1 MKKGETN
8 LIFDINKISEF
19 VFGDSEKRNS
29 EVEITENFIYDRD
42 EKKMIPN
49 TREVKEVKIKDDV
62 GKFSIRYDLIKM
74 FIDIMDSVEDLS
86 SISLGQEVTLN
97 TMEAYEL
104 IKDLKQNND
113 E

>member
-19 VFGDSEKRNS
+19 VFGDADKRTS
-29 EVEITENFIYDRD
+29 EVEITENFIYDKKED
-42 EKKMIPN
+42 KMIPN
-49 TREVKEVKIKDDV
+49 TKEVKEVKVKDDV
-62 GKFSIRYDLIKM
+62 SQFTIRYDLIKM

-86 SISLGQEVTLN
+86 ALTLGQEVTVN

-104 IKDLKQNND
+104 IKELKQNND

>member
-19 VFGDSEKRNS
+19 VFGDADKRTS
-29 EVEITENFIYDRD
+29 EVEITENFIYDKD
-42 EKKMIPN
+42 ENKMIPN
-49 TREVKEVKIKDDV
+49 TREVKEVKVKDDV
-62 GKFSIRYDLIKM
+62 GKFSIRYDMIKM

-86 SISLGQEVTLN
+86 ALTLGQEVTVN

-104 IKDLKQNND
+104 IKELKQDND

>member
-19 VFGDSEKRNS
+19 VFGDADKRTS
-29 EVEITENFIYDRD
+29 EVEITENFIYDKD
-42 EKKMIPN
+42 ENKMIPN
-49 TREVKEVKIKDDV
+49 TREVKEVKVKDDV
-62 GKFSIRYDLIKM
+62 GKFSIRYDMIKM

-86 SISLGQEVTLN
+86 NLTLGQEVTVN

-104 IKDLKQNND
+104 IKELKQDND